1 MVEKGRKG
9 GIDNIYIEIDETI
22 CNSVSLFLTVAE
34 VSGEND
40 GLRQAAFQLLL
51 SVSSCF
57 LFSSLTPPVLLS
69 FSCNFLS
76 LIVDIQRTYICRSSF
91 RGICSLPTSPSN
103 LPLCSFFLLL
113 YFLLIFYSLFTHLL
127 LTFYSSFTHL
137 LLQKSI
143 LRRLCIHTNTSSN
156 TVALCILK
164 IVNNAV
170 TNRYSFLSTLHLFS
184 SLLLSSLLY
193 FVSVLY

>member
-1 MVEKGRKG
+1 MIHRKEERG
-9 GIDNIYIEIDETI
+9 ELTIYIEIDETI

-76 LIVDIQRTYICRSSF
+76 LIVDI
-91 RGICSLPTSPSN
+91 
-103 LPLCSFFLLL
+103 
-113 YFLLIFYSLFTHLL
+113 
-127 LTFYSSFTHL
+127 
-137 LLQKSI
+137 
-143 LRRLCIHTNTSSN
+143 
-156 TVALCILK
+156 
-164 IVNNAV
+164 
-170 TNRYSFLSTLHLFS
+170 
-184 SLLLSSLLY
+184 
-193 FVSVLY
+193 